1 MPKKFFCCLM
11 MIFGITCTGNAFA
24 FGNEDLSNTSYLIS
38 HDVKKVVIGKSLS
51 NCKAPKV
58 IDRYVGLSAGLK
70 TCDNANVSDL
80 FNMAAAIVRY
90 SASQVLP
97 RKVMKMVDNVGISGV
112 LSFEKHM
119 TRYGLE
125 VTF

>member
-1 MPKKFFCCLM
+1 MPIKFFCCLM
-11 MIFGITCTGNAFA
+11 MIFGITCTSNAFA

-58 IDRYVGLSAGLK
+58 IDRYIGLK
-70 TCDNANVSDL
+70 ACDNANVSDL
-80 FNMAAAIVRY
+80 FNMATAIVRY
-90 SASQVLP
+90 SASQILSK
-97 RKVMKMVDNVGISGV
+97 KVMKMVDNVGISGV
-112 LSFEKHM
+112 FSFEKNM
-119 TRYGLE
+119 TSYGLE